1 MQIYI
6 GSDHGGFEHK
16 ETLIDYLS
24 TKHPNFILDDCGFFT
39 FDPQDD
45 YPLIALAV
53 AEKVARAAGQPALG
67 IILCRSGSGV
77 VIAANKVK
85 GVRAVEVYDQK
96 IAAHAKS
103 HNQANVITFAGDYLS
118 FAKMTEL
125 LEIFLTTMID
135 EHPRHQRRLDQI
147 SNYENN
153 H

>member
-1 MQIYI
+1 MQIYL

-16 ETLIDYLS
+16 ESLKDYLF
-24 TKHPNFILDDCGFFT
+24 TKHPDFNLEDCGFFSL
-39 FDPQDD
+39 DPQDD
-45 YPLIALAV
+45 YPLIALSV
-53 AEKVARAAGQPALG
+53 AQKVATANKQALG

-85 GVRAVEVYDQK
+85 GVRAVEIYDQK

-118 FAKMTEL
+118 FDEMTQL
-125 LEIFLTTMID
+125 LETFLTTQVD
-135 EHPRHQRRLDQI
+135 THPRHQRRLEQI

>member
-16 ETLIDYLS
+16 EALRAYLS
-24 TKHPNFILDDCGFFT
+24 AKHPDLDLEDCGFFS
-39 FDPQDD
+39 FNPADD
-45 YPLIALAV
+45 YPLIALSV
-53 AEKVARAAGQPALG
+53 AQKVASAKQQALG

-77 VIAANKVK
+77 VVAANKVK
-85 GVRAVEVYDQK
+85 GVRAVEIYNSQ

-118 FAKMTEL
+118 FAEMTNL
-125 LEIFLTTMID
+125 LEIFLATPID
-135 EHPRHQRRLDQI
+135 EHPRHQRRIDQI

-153 H
+153 N